1 VNTPMQGQSEM
12 EKIVERLDGL
22 EKSQSNVRVEFV
34 GSIIA
39 AVIAAGAAIFG
50 VVQQSRADK
59 DQHTVETRRADT
71 EELNVVNEVK
81 RLYSERLDPL
91 KGDFETQRST
101 IKVLASLYG
110 VPTAVKVES
119 SFRTAATIR
128 GLQDLMPGL
137 ERDRDSQ
144 VVGSKE
150 RLATEADIERIK
162 DSLEDLPRV
171 LFVESGL
178 ESNIYCEDSKRVGAT
193 NADDIRELI
202 KSEPIRI
209 NALMGDRADTGPKWV
224 ADKIMTKKE
233 YAGAGVILVIHGSAF
248 EGTPVYDLPTSPE
261 AKSNQEKAG
270 AFLAHLEQA
279 GFKGKVVVYSRGDS
293 MVGLVR
299 EELLK
304 RSPDKKTNL
313 ELRLVQLERS
323 GRKSDPDGLK
333 DIDCFK
339 AGKPNGERIAWAV
352 RSSLPRDDFYVKE

>member
-1 VNTPMQGQSEM
+1 VNTPMQGQSDL
-12 EKIVERLDGL
+12 EKIVGRLDEL
-22 EKSQSNVRVEFV
+22 EKSQSNIRVEFV

-39 AVIAAGAAIFG
+39 AVIAAGAAIYG

-59 DQHTVETRRADT
+59 DQHTVETKRANT

-119 SFRTAATIR
+119 AFRTAATIR
-128 GLQDLMPGL
+128 GLQDLTPGL
-137 ERDRDSQ
+137 ERDL
-144 VVGSKE
+144 GSKVAGSPE
-150 RLATEADIERIK
+150 KLAIETDLARIK
-162 DSLEDLPRV
+162 DSLKDLPRV

-178 ESNIYCEDSKRVGAT
+178 ESNIYCEQSKRVGAT

-209 NALMGDRADTGPKWV
+209 NALMGDRPDTGPKWV
-224 ADKIMTKKE
+224 AEKIMTNKE

-248 EGTPVYDLPTSPE
+248 EGTPEYDLPTSPE
-261 AKSNQEKAG
+261 AKNNQEKAG

-304 RSPDKKTNL
+304 RSPKNESELD
-313 ELRLVQLERS
+313 LRLVQLERS
-323 GRKSDPDGLK
+323 GSKSDPDGVK

-339 AGKPNGERIAWAV
+339 TGKPNGERIAWAI
-352 RSSLPRDDFYVKE
+352 RSSLATDDFYVKE